1 VGCLNDWAIWRFE
14 DRRDWDNETKE
25 QNQRRADTCIS
36 TFRAVFCGTPHF
48 QDIEIGKACLDS
60 FAKDMSDCTQKIKVF
75 VEHARDFLEPKV
87 RNDGK
92 YIDYFETE
100 SQEDLRETIDP
111 LLMEST
117 TYDEST
123 LWPLVK
129 QVNIGVRGSKVL
141 DKHTIAD
148 LPGIS
153 DTNQVRVKATYEH
166 IDQCNEIW
174 VVGRTGRIIT
184 DILVDSLLQRYGMA
198 NEGRVAVV
206 ATKADENANS
216 RELVMELRRKGYDVD
231 GYDELS
237 GRMNNIANEIK
248 QSTREKKKV
257 NPKNTKAK
265 LQLQRR
271 IEKNLKAYDDLE
283 RQRHQLVVA
292 ARNRY
297 IKETLQRDKQQHL
310 PKGAS
315 LNVFCASNLH
325 YAARK
330 NAGDTPKPL
339 LDVAMTGIPEIR
351 KFALALAAPKMLR
364 AVEDFTKHEFSI
376 FFQGLD
382 MWASREVVDGRA
394 RLLGIV
400 QVPGAV
406 IKDIIIQFG
415 VLVMRA
421 VDAKLIHP
429 LHHQQQGSVSRAL
442 AYLERLKTWPHPTL
456 KAFIRKYGDHETIK
470 MPKQSWNRNFMQRSN
485 EVIATVWPDFIQEL
499 RSYQQY
505 VEKGIV
511 IGMRKIVQD
520 LKGKF
525 PDSRDNFS
533 YSRYHR

>member
-1 VGCLNDWAIWRFE
+1 
-14 DRRDWDNETKE
+14 
-25 QNQRRADTCIS
+25 
-36 TFRAVFCGTPHF
+36 
-48 QDIEIGKACLDS
+48 
-60 FAKDMSDCTQKIKVF
+60 MSDCAEKIKVF
-75 VEHARDFLEPKV
+75 VELAGSFLEPKV

-100 SQEDLRETIDP
+100 SQEELRETIDP

-129 QVNIGVRGSKVL
+129 QVSIGVRCSKVL

-166 IDQCNEIW
+166 IDRCNEIW
-174 VVGRTGRIIT
+174 VVGRTSRILT
-184 DILVDSLLQRYGMA
+184 DPLVDSLLQRYGMA
-198 NEGRVAVV
+198 HEGRVAVV
-206 ATKADENANS
+206 ATKSDENAS
-216 RELVMELRRKGYDVD
+216 GRELVKYLRMKGYDVD

-237 GRMNNIANEIK
+237 GKMNNITNEVK
-248 QSTREKKKV
+248 REKKVKQ
-257 NPKNTKAK
+257 KNANAK
-265 LQLQRR
+265 LQLHRR
-271 IEKNLKAYDDLE
+271 IKKKLKAYDHLE

-292 ARNRY
+292 TRSRY
-297 IKETLQRDKQQHL
+297 IKETLQGDKRQHL
-310 PKGAS
+310 PNGAS
-315 LNVFCASNLH
+315 LNVFCASNFH

-330 NAGDTPKPL
+330 NACDIPKPL
-339 LDVAMTGIPEIR
+339 LEVTMTGIPEIR
-351 KFALALAAPKMLR
+351 KFALTLAAPKLLQ

-421 VDAKLIHP
+421 VDAKLMHP
-429 LHHQQQGSVSRAL
+429 LHHQQQSFVSRAL

-456 KAFIRKYGDHETIK
+456 GAFIRRYGNHETAK
-470 MPKQSWNRNFMQRSN
+470 MPKQSWNRNFMQGSN

-499 RSYQQY
+499 RSYQQF
-505 VEKGIV
+505 VEQGIV
-511 IGMRKIVQD
+511 KGMRNIVHD
-520 LKGKF
+520 LKGNF
-525 PDSRDNFS
+525 PDSRDKLS